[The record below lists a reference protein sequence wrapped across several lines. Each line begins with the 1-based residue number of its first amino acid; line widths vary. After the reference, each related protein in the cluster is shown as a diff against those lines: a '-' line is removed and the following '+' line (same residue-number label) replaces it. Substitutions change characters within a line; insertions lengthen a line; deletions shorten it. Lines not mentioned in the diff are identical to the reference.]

1 MYTRTLHVYRSINET
16 VSGRCLCADKDK
28 VIPPATP
35 LYQTAAINQIRCNG
49 NIGSKSPSSTTITT
63 TRHRN
68 KLLQQAPPNFPSRV
82 FFPFCL
88 TFFLFFLF
96 LFLSYFSVL
105 VRVPLWQLPNS
116 GVPFVRQDYV
126 NVVCLI
132 ICIHVYL
139 LKRYLKKRKKKRS
152 YRLIFTAPETRF
164 CLGQGLPPNSVRLAV
179 ITVNSLT
186 NYTCLPLNFQIYW
199 SIHKCAHSSMQ
210 LEPIF

>member
-1 MYTRTLHVYRSINET
+1 M
-16 VSGRCLCADKDK
+16 SGRCLRADKDK
-28 VIPPATP
+28 VILPATP

-88 TFFLFFLF
+88 TFYVFLVVCFFLLLFFFHFFFVLRF
-96 LFLSYFSVL
+96 FSFSSFFSVL

-116 GVPFVRQDYV
+116 GGPFVRQDCV

-139 LKRYLKKRKKKRS
+139 LKRYLKKGRKKKLLS
-152 YRLIFTAPETRF
+152 DLYST
-164 CLGQGLPPNSVRLAV
+164 
-179 ITVNSLT
+179 
-186 NYTCLPLNFQIYW
+186 
-199 SIHKCAHSSMQ
+199 
-210 LEPIF
+210 